1 MNTQFYKQKPTP
13 ASRIIRTKTTAESMI
28 YHMNISKRA
37 AVIATLLL
45 SGYFAQ
51 AQTKNWQN
59 MDLEK
64 DSVFGISVEK
74 AYTELLKDKKS
85 KTVIVA
91 VIDGGVDT
99 THEDLKSVLWI
110 NPKEKRGNGKDDDK
124 NHYTDDIYG
133 WSFIGSSKG
142 NVDYD
147 NLELTRMVRQQQQKF
162 GSLNSVPKD
171 TAGLYQ
177 YKELKS
183 KYDEKLS
190 EAQKTLVGIT
200 RFSAMLDTML
210 VHMGNTNPTAAQFQA
225 YEPQNPAEGQIK
237 QMVAQQLEQFPDFKT
252 FKEKELEAA
261 LAHFKEQ
268 VEYQLNLDYDPR
280 GIVGD
285 DYNNPAERYYG
296 SPDATGP
303 DADHGTHVAG
313 IVAAARN
320 NNIGINGVANNVQ
333 IMAVR
338 AVPNGDE
345 RDKDVANAIRYAA
358 DNGAKVINMS
368 FGKAY
373 SPNKNV
379 VDEAVKYAI
388 SKDVLLIHAAG
399 NDSENNDVTPNYPSR
414 VYQNGDTATAWIEV
428 GASGPDNDETLAAPF
443 SNYGKVNVDVFAPG
457 VGIYSS
463 TPGSHYDYHDGTSM
477 AAPVVTGLAALIR
490 SYYPKLNAVQ
500 VKDIILKSVVKVDHP
515 VTIFEDG
522 QPKAVQMT
530 DLCRTGGVV
539 NAYKALQLAATYK

>member
-1 MNTQFYKQKPTP
+1 
-13 ASRIIRTKTTAESMI
+13 MI
-28 YHMNISKRA
+28 YHMKIFKRA
-37 AVIATLLL
+37 AVIASLLA
-45 SGYFAQ
+45 SGYIAQ
-51 AQTKNWQN
+51 AQTQNWQN
-59 MDLEK
+59 MDLQK

-85 KTVIVA
+85 KPVIVA
-91 VIDGGVDT
+91 VIDSGIDT
-99 THEDLKSVLWI
+99 THEDLKSVLWV
-110 NPKEKRGNGKDDDK
+110 NAKEKRGNGKDDDK
-124 NHYTDDIYG
+124 NHYTDDING
-133 WSFIGSSKG
+133 WNFIGSAKG

-147 NLELTRMVRQQQQKF
+147 NLELTRIIRQQQKQF
-162 GSLNSVPKD
+162 GSLNSVPSKD

-177 YKELKS
+177 YKVLRS
-183 KYDEKLS
+183 KYELKLS
-190 EAQKTLVGIT
+190 EAQQTLYGISRFVG
-200 RFSAMLDTML
+200 MLDTML
-210 VHMGNTNPTAAQFQA
+210 IKLGNNNPTAAELQA
-225 YEPQNPAEGQIK
+225 YTPQNPAEAQIK
-237 QMVAQQLEQFPDFKT
+237 QVVAQQLERFPDFKT
-252 FKEKELEAA
+252 FREKELDAA
-261 LAHFKEQ
+261 VAHYKEQ
-268 VEYQLNLDYDPR
+268 VQYQLNLDYDPR
-280 GIVGD
+280 AIVGD
-285 DYNNPAERYYG
+285 DYNNPTERYYG
-296 SPDATGP
+296 SGDATGP

-313 IVAAARN
+313 IIGAGRN
-320 NNIGINGVANNVQ
+320 NNLGINGIANNVE
-333 IMAVR
+333 IMSVR

-358 DNGAKVINMS
+358 DNGARVINMS

-379 VDEAVKYAI
+379 VDDAVKYAI

-399 NDSENNDVTPNYPSR
+399 NDAENIDITPNYPSR

-443 SNYGKVNVDVFAPG
+443 SNYGKLSVDVFAPG

-490 SYYPKLNAVQ
+490 SYYPKLSAVQ
-500 VKDIILKSVVKVDHP
+500 VKDIIPKSAVKVEHP
-515 VTIFEDG
+515 VTIFEEG

-539 NAYKALQLAATYK
+539 NAYKALELAATYK